1 MSRHSS
7 GGEGMSKARGT
18 SGPGG
23 RGGGKPSR
31 GKAPGGKS
39 SAGKSSAGK
48 PSAGKSSAGKAPG
61 GKGQRGA
68 APAGGRGAKAPAS
81 KPPRKGAG
89 SAAGPQKSTGGR
101 SSRRGGDPTAA
112 AAARSGSPS
121 SRGKGPRR
129 SQSGGSSRSRAAKMG
144 LGGDQVEGRH
154 AVRELLLGGSRRV
167 REILIIDDLD
177 ISEILDDISELAFE
191 MKIPLKPMPRRRFE
205 TEALTQSHQGV
216 LARAAVLEE
225 HSMEDL
231 ANKKRAHLLVLDGVT
246 DPGNLGAILRTAE
259 VAGVTGV
266 ILGRH
271 RAVHISPTVTKTAAG
286 AIEHLPM
293 AIVGGIPTAI
303 TKLNDLGILTVG
315 LDMGGDTSIFD
326 LPLEV
331 DQPVA
336 LVLGAEGKGLSR
348 LTRERVS
355 VVASIPMK
363 GQLNSLNVA
372 MAGAIAMFEVVR
384 RREA

>member
-1 MSRHSS
+1 M
-7 GGEGMSKARGT
+7 
-18 SGPGG
+18 
-23 RGGGKPSR
+23 
-31 GKAPGGKS
+31 
-39 SAGKSSAGK
+39 
-48 PSAGKSSAGKAPG
+48 
-61 GKGQRGA
+61 
-68 APAGGRGAKAPAS
+68 
-81 KPPRKGAG
+81 
-89 SAAGPQKSTGGR
+89 
-101 SSRRGGDPTAA
+101 
-112 AAARSGSPS
+112 
-121 SRGKGPRR
+121 
-129 SQSGGSSRSRAAKMG
+129 
-144 LGGDQVEGRH
+144 
-154 AVRELLLGGSRRV
+154 

-177 ISEILDDISELAFE
+177 TAEILDDISELAFE

-216 LARAAVLEE
+216 IARAAVLEE

-303 TKLNDLGILTVG
+303 SKLNDLGILTVG
-315 LDMGGDTSIFD
+315 LDMGGDTSIFE